1 MTPARWPRLAGANG
15 ECSTGIDVQMGTRR
29 RTHRRYWC
37 DQGRT
42 SETEVALNRDVWR
55 LAGPYE
61 TSGMQRLTTPDSD
74 TEPAA
79 SRLSLLKYWV

>member
-1 MTPARWPRLAGANG
+1 M
-15 ECSTGIDVQMGTRR
+15 R
-29 RTHRRYWC
+29 RT
-37 DQGRT
+37 T